1 MAGITATPE
10 WLSNAVGYATTNSK
24 LSSTYATTALNKY
37 LSTGSTAGLST
48 QQAATVNKVLNKYGA
63 PPTPAAAP
71 ADSGAGADAG
81 IDPIQA
87 AYNPVLDFL
96 KSQATAAQDRYG
108 QNKADITNLF
118 GTLSTVRAADIPKIQ
133 QQYATSIQQQ
143 QDAVAQRMALQN
155 VQTQQGA
162 QGAATAGAELGG
174 ADMPAPTNSLSAQ
187 AGTAANTD
195 ANAYQ
200 TTWNALQQVMSA
212 QDQQNVRNAQYGYDA
227 QQSSALLQMQRQ
239 LEDRLAQINGDIAGT
254 QSQVAQ
260 SQLGAQ
266 AASASA
272 QADAQALQDKLNN
285 EAYIAGIGANAKLGA
300 AQIAADART
309 TAAKTS
315 AANKAAN
322 NAAKTTLTPAKSLA
336 QISSATNVLD
346 WASAIRRSPITL
358 MSGVTN
364 DNAVKP
370 LKLSIKSVVNKL
382 TTSLTSAAKKAN
394 PVSTKT
400 VVPTSAQIQKAWLAA
415 HADATPAAK
424 KAAIAAIQKGIYKTF

>member
-1 MAGITATPE
+1 MAGITATPD
-10 WLSNAVGYATTNSK
+10 WIAQATAAANANSK
-24 LSSTYATTALNKY
+24 LSSAYSANAINKY
-37 LSTGSTAGLST
+37 LSTGSTAGLSKT
-48 QQAATVNKVLNKYGA
+48 QAAQVQKALSRVGA
-63 PPTPAAAP
+63 PTAATTDTSGSSGDFGTVTNAPTV
-71 ADSGAGADAG
+71 
-81 IDPIQA
+81 DPIQA

-96 KSQATAAQDRYG
+96 KSQATAAQDRFG

-227 QQSSALLQMQRQ
+227 QQSSALLQLQRQ
-239 LEDRLAQINGDIAGT
+239 LEDRLSQINGDIAGT

-260 SQLGAQ
+260 AQLGAQ
-266 AASASA
+266 ASAAEMTQEQLLA
-272 QADAQALQDKLNN
+272 QAKAQNALDV
-285 EAYIAGIGANAKLGA
+285 AGVGANARVTA
-300 AQIAADART
+300 AQIAAKARVTASKSKGNKTPKPKTYTSNYTGWSQKILDAGGT
-309 TAAKTS
+309 TANVQSIQNMVQKSYDAVYAKLNPPVAPGAKVTIKKPS
-315 AANKAAN
+315 NAQIAAQWNKVYG
-322 NAAKTTLTPAKSLA
+322 AKSSKFT
-336 QISSATNVLD
+336 Q
-346 WASAIRRSPITL
+346 
-358 MSGVTN
+358 
-364 DNAVKP
+364 
-370 LKLSIKSVVNKL
+370 
-382 TTSLTSAAKKAN
+382 
-394 PVSTKT
+394 PVMDY
-400 VVPTSAQIQKAWLAA
+400 INN
-415 HADATPAAK
+415 
-424 KAAIAAIQKGIYKTF
+424 GYYK

>member
-10 WLSNAVGYATTNSK
+10 WIAAAVSKAANGSK
-24 LSSTYATTALNKY
+24 LSSSYSANAINKY
-37 LSTGSTAGLST
+37 LSTGSTAGLSKT
-48 QQAATVNKVLNKYGA
+48 QAAQVQKAIKAVGA
-63 PPTPAAAP
+63 PTAATPTDTSGNSGGGFVDPMASINASI
-71 ADSGAGADAG
+71 DS
-81 IDPIQA
+81 
-87 AYNPVLDFL
+87 AYSPVMDFL
-96 KSQATAAQDRYG
+96 KSQATAAQDRFG

-227 QQSSALLQMQRQ
+227 QQSSALLQMQRS

-254 QSQVAQ
+254 QSQIAQ
-260 SQLGAQ
+260 SKMG
-266 AASASA
+266 AASSA
-272 QADAQALQDKLNN
+272 AEMAQESANLVAKNQTATDVAN
-285 EAYIAGIGANAKLGA
+285 IGANARMTA
-300 AQIAADART
+300 AQIAANAR
-309 TAAKTS
+309 
-315 AANKAAN
+315 
-322 NAAKTTLTPAKSLA
+322 
-336 QISSATNVLD
+336 
-346 WASAIRRSPITL
+346 
-358 MSGVTN
+358 
-364 DNAVKP
+364 
-370 LKLSIKSVVNKL
+370 
-382 TTSLTSAAKKAN
+382 TSAAKSKGAPKTPAPKPKTYASNVSGWTQKIIDSGGTQSNITSIRNQVQKAYDAAKAVLVKAGTTGAPTKTQIIN
-394 PVSTKT
+394 QWNRIYGNKTWSGPVSDYI
-400 VVPTSAQIQKAWLAA
+400 SS
-415 HADATPAAK
+415 
-424 KAAIAAIQKGIYKTF
+424 GYYK